1 MIFCYLTANYQLKC
15 GIIYKKIAMRA
26 GDDERRINY
35 EWQGISKGISLIK
48 YQIFNVK
55 LFSFVWKFFRET
67 TVKKKRDLGFSF
79 FN

>member
-1 MIFCYLTANYQLKC
+1 
-15 GIIYKKIAMRA
+15 MRA

-55 LFSFVWKFFRET
+55 LFSFVWKIFRET